1 MVFNVPESEERNTI
15 TAADL
20 PYSVVELSNVPV
32 PLKDGKKLFAHI
44 WIPQES
50 FEGKLRVGTLVEYL
64 PYRKNDFTAIR
75 DSIRHPYY
83 AGFGFASMRVDM
95 RGCGDSDDELHGEY
109 LLQEQ
114 EDNLQVFDWITS
126 QPWSNEKIGQFG
138 KSWGGF
144 NGLQIAA
151 RQHPALKTIITLCST
166 DDRYA
171 DDVHYRGGC
180 LLASDMLWW
189 ASTMLAYNARP
200 QDPDVSPEWRENWN
214 KRLRLEP
221 NVVEWV
227 KHQTRDE
234 FWKHGSV
241 CEDYNSVDIPVLAVG
256 GWRDG
261 YTNAIFRLLNNLPN
275 KESKGIIGP
284 WVHEYPEVATPSPGL
299 GYNQIA
305 VKWFSKY
312 LTTEES
318 ILDNINTTLN
328 VSDDFDIEK
337 LSHLTAYLQDPC
349 SLEAA
354 YTARSGSWIG
364 RNSANADK
372 YKNFW
377 FDAATKSLALKQP
390 AESSVSF
397 TGTQEHGL
405 FRGSWCPFGQAGDF
419 PSDQKI
425 EDSKCITFDTH
436 VEDDYAL
443 LGFPVADLYLSSD
456 CELANISV
464 RLVDIDPV
472 SNENCLIS
480 WGVGNLSHFVGNH
493 EYPEKL
499 EPGKKYHISLK
510 LDAVGYNL
518 KKGHI
523 LRVALSPTDWPS
535 VWPLPVTPTLTLYGK
550 SSIQLPLIT
559 AKEETYLERFFPKP
573 ESLAPCEREIIRE
586 DSRTRKVVYDVV
598 KNHWTIDDF
607 SDEGKRLIV
616 KNGVEMGSWNKN
628 IWSIDPKD
636 PLSAYNQ
643 CDWELTLGR
652 GESWQIRLVT
662 TSSMRS
668 DKHNYL
674 LKNKLVAYYNDDL
687 VFNNVWENAIPR
699 NFT

>member
-1 MVFNVPESEERNTI
+1 MVFNVPDSEERT
-15 TAADL
+15 TVVSDDL
-20 PYSVVELSNVPV
+20 PYSVIELSNVQI
-32 PLKDGKKLFAHI
+32 PLKDGKSLYAHI
-44 WIPQES
+44 WIPKES
-50 FEGKLRVGTLVEYL
+50 LEGNIRVGTLVEYL

-83 AGFGFASMRVDM
+83 AGFGFASIRVDM

-114 EDNLQVFDWITS
+114 EDNLEVFDWIIS
-126 QPWSNEKIGQFG
+126 QPWSNERIGQFG

-200 QDPDVSPEWRENWN
+200 QDPQVRSDWKENWL
-214 KRLRLEP
+214 KRLDLEP
-221 NVVEWV
+221 NVIEWV

-234 FWKHGSV
+234 FWKHGSI
-241 CEDYNSVDIPVLAVG
+241 CENYNSVDIPVLAVG

-261 YTNAIFRLLNNLPN
+261 YTNAIFRLMENLPN
-275 KESKGIIGP
+275 KESKGVIGP
-284 WVHEYPEVATPSPGL
+284 WVHEYPEVATPYPGL

-318 ILDNINTTLN
+318 IVESIKTNLSVSETFQIESLSKLN
-328 VSDDFDIEK
+328 
-337 LSHLTAYLQDPC
+337 AYIQEPC
-349 SLEAA
+349 LLEAA
-354 YTARSGSWIG
+354 YASRDGSWVG
-364 RNSANADK
+364 RNMVNPDNYVS
-372 YKNFW
+372 FW
-377 FDAATKSLALKQP
+377 FDSQSKSLVLKQP
-390 AESSVSF
+390 QEEASVSF

-405 FRGSWCPFGQAGDF
+405 FRGSWCPFGQDGDF

-425 EDSKCITFDTH
+425 EDSKCITFDIPI
-436 VEDDYAL
+436 ENDYSL
-443 LGFPVADLYLSSD
+443 LGFPVADLFLSSD
-456 CELANISV
+456 CDLANISV
-464 RLVDIDPV
+464 RLVDIDPEI
-472 SNENCLIS
+472 NENYLVS
-480 WGVGNLSHFVGNH
+480 WGVGNLSHYVGSD

-499 EPGKKYHISLK
+499 EPGKMYRIPLK
-510 LDAVGYNL
+510 LDSVGYNL

-523 LRVALSPTDWPS
+523 LRVALSPCDWPS
-535 VWPLPVTPTLTLYGK
+535 AWPLAKTPTLTLYDR
-550 SSIQLPLIT
+550 SSIKLPLIT
-559 AKEETYLERFFPKP
+559 VKETIEPEFWPKP
-573 ESLAPCEREIIRE
+573 ESLGPCERKILRE

-598 KNHWTIDDF
+598 NNNWTIDDF

-628 IWSIDPKD
+628 IWSIDPND

-652 GESWQIRLVT
+652 GEDWQIKLVT
-662 TSSMRS
+662 TSSMKA
-668 DKHNYL
+668 DNTNFLLNNKVLAYHN
-674 LKNKLVAYYNDDL
+674 DEL
-687 VFNNVWENAIPR
+687 VFEKSWENAIPR